1 MPTNQSVTLVKG
13 TVPNGTCFDSVSAL
27 YNTFVDLTTAY
38 VDGDYS
44 LFNFGDSEPS
54 ASDRDKPWIR
64 TIAGKFD
71 RLYVHFDGGWLSKH
85 PVPAGVDGAS
95 GERRMFV
102 GAVADIDTYDG
113 GTAGAVTDASGPFWV
128 RDTNFDA
135 KFPVGIGSTANGT
148 AITEANRTGGEDEV
162 ELTEGNLPPHTHS
175 LRYATRSYR
184 SGSADI
190 GEGKFS
196 SGGNTADGMVIAGGG
211 QLSTPHNN
219 LPPYYGVYFIKRTG
233 RKYYKV

>member
-64 TIAGKFD
+64 TVAGKFD
-71 RLYVHFDGGWLSKH
+71 RLYVFFDGGWLAQH
-85 PVPAGVDGAS
+85 PVPVGGAS

-113 GTAGAVTDASGPFWV
+113 GTAGAVTETSGPFWV
-128 RDTNFDA
+128 RDTEFDA

-148 AITEANRTGGEDEV
+148 AITEANRTGGADEV
-162 ELTEGNLPPHTHS
+162 ELTEANLPPHTHS

-211 QLSTPHNN
+211 QLSAPHNN